1 MNIILNESILCK
13 NKICNN
19 AKPALINMDIEFI
32 TILNDFWQRLLKIL
46 PSLSISI
53 IVLIIFLF
61 LGNNVSSFFRKRL
74 YAKSNDVLLS
84 NFLGKISKWI
94 FLIVGFVISMEV
106 LGLAT
111 IASGIITGAG
121 VSAIIIGLA
130 FKNIGE
136 NFLSGLLLAFNRPF
150 NVGDLVETAG
160 YTGTIT
166 SLDFRTTNI
175 KTENGQNVFIPNS
188 MIINNPL
195 KNISREGL
203 RRFDFII
210 QIDYSNNIKKVK
222 DLILAAVNEVE
233 EVLKDPAPIVVV
245 DQLTTAV
252 NVKTYFWIDALKAD
266 RTTIEVR
273 GDVVE
278 KSNNNLTSAG
288 IIISDLTQIKIVN
301 EVIPIKVNS

>member
-1 MNIILNESILCK
+1 
-13 NKICNN
+13 
-19 AKPALINMDIEFI
+19 MDIEFV
-32 TILNDFWQRLLKIL
+32 TMLNNFWQRFLKIL

-53 IVLIIFLF
+53 IVLIIFLL
-61 LGNNVSSFFRKRL
+61 LGNNVSNFFRKRL
-74 YAKSNDVLLS
+74 YAKSNDILLS
-84 NFLGKISKWI
+84 NFLGKISKWV
-94 FLIVGFVISMEV
+94 FMIVGFVISMEV

-111 IASGIITGAG
+111 VASGIIAGAG
-121 VSAIIIGLA
+121 ISAIVIGLA

-150 NVGDLVETAG
+150 NVGDLIETSG

-188 MIINNPL
+188 LILNNPL

-210 QIDYSNNIKKVK
+210 QIDYNNDIQKAK
-222 DLILAAVNEVE
+222 DLILSAVNDVK
-233 EVLKDPAPIVVV
+233 EVLKDPAPAVVV
-245 DQLTTAV
+245 DQLTTVV

-266 RTTIEVR
+266 RSIMIVK

-278 KSNNNLTSAG
+278 KSSYNLTKGG
-288 IIISDLTQIKIVN
+288 ILISDLTQIKITN
-301 EVIPIKVNS
+301 EEIPIRVNYD